1 MGDIVPNAININGW
15 DFKKKI
21 IYGIVAEIKSWKKKK
36 NKNKKRSKFVRGKG
50 GTASGSSL
58 SKNWSKAYI

>member
-15 DFKKKI
+15 DFFFKF

-36 NKNKKRSKFVRGKG
+36 NEKRSKFVRGKG
-50 GTASGSSL
+50 GIASGISL